1 VGATLLER
9 APAKINLTLRVC
21 GRRAD
26 GYHEL
31 ESLVAFADVAD
42 NLKLQPEP
50 EDRLEVTGPF
60 AGMSGPSSENLV
72 LKACAALRDRF
83 GSLKGGYF
91 LLEKNI
97 PVAAGLGGGSSDAAA
112 ALRLL
117 ARANGLSLDDDR
129 FMSAARAVGADV
141 PVCLDPRPRSMRG
154 VGEVL
159 SRPLDLPPLPA
170 VLVNPGM
177 PLATRDVFARMTIE
191 QRTRSVGDIPRE
203 FDTLIEFLKRD
214 GNDLT
219 TAASACAPIITEVL
233 DTLQSLPAVQLARM
247 SGSGATCFALF
258 RTPTEAAAAAQRLS
272 EKKSWWLRTTSL
284 GPGVAVA

>member
-1 VGATLLER
+1 MGATLLER

-42 NLKLQPEP
+42 NLKLQPDP

>member
-1 VGATLLER
+1 
-9 APAKINLTLRVC
+9 
-21 GRRAD
+21 
-26 GYHEL
+26 
-31 ESLVAFADVAD
+31 
-42 NLKLQPEP
+42 
-50 EDRLEVTGPF
+50 
-60 AGMSGPSSENLV
+60 
-72 LKACAALRDRF
+72 
-83 GSLKGGYF
+83 
-91 LLEKNI
+91 
-97 PVAAGLGGGSSDAAA
+97 
-112 ALRLL
+112 
-117 ARANGLSLDDDR
+117 
-129 FMSAARAVGADV
+129 
-141 PVCLDPRPRSMRG
+141 MRG

>member
-9 APAKINLTLRVC
+9 APAKINLTLQVR

-31 ESLVAFADVAD
+31 ESLVAFADFAD
-42 NLKLQPEP
+42 TLKLQPAP

-60 AGMSGPSSENLV
+60 AGISGPNAENLV

-83 GSLKGGYF
+83 GGLTGGYF

-97 PVAAGLGGGSSDAAA
+97 PVAAGLGGGSADAAA
-112 ALRLL
+112 ALRLM
-117 ARANGLSLDDDR
+117 AHANGLSLDDDR

-141 PVCLDPRPRSMRG
+141 PVCLDPRPRIMHG

-159 SRPLDLPPLPA
+159 SRPLDLPLLPA
-170 VLVNPGM
+170 MLVNPGV

-191 QRTRSVGDIPRE
+191 QKTRSFGDIPRE
-203 FDTLIEFLKRD
+203 FDALIEFLKRD

-219 TAASACAPIITEVL
+219 PAASACAPVVAEVL
-233 DTLQSLPAVQLARM
+233 DTLQSLPAVKLARM

-258 RTPTEAAAAAQRLS
+258 RTPIEAAAAAQRLS

-284 GPGVAVA
+284 GSGVAVS

>member
-1 VGATLLER
+1 MGATLLER

-42 NLKLQPEP
+42 NLKLRPDP

>member
-1 VGATLLER
+1 MGATLLER

-42 NLKLQPEP
+42 NLKLQPDP

-141 PVCLDPRPRSMRG
+141 PVCLDPRPRIMRG